1 MTDVSRLILVDGSS
15 YLFRA
20 FHALPPLTNSKGFNT
35 GAAKGV
41 IGMLKRLQADN
52 PADQL
57 VVIFDAKGPTFR
69 NEIYSEYK
77 ANRPPMPEEL
87 REQIAPIHDVIRA
100 LGLPL
105 ISISGVEADDVIGT
119 LSVMAA
125 EQQRPVLI
133 STGDKDMAQLV
144 NDHVTLVNTMTQTV
158 LDRSGVIEKFGVPPE
173 LIIDLLALMGDSVDN
188 IPGVAGVGEK
198 TALALLQ
205 NLGGVSDI
213 YTQLDRV
220 PELPVRGAKSLGDK
234 LLASQEMAELSY
246 LLATIKTDCEL
257 ELDESDLRSSAPNHE
272 RLIELYRDLEFKSW
286 LDELLS
292 PRLFVDSAP
301 EVAERVRPS

>member
-1 MTDVSRLILVDGSS
+1 MTDASRLILVDGSS

-20 FHALPPLTNSKGFNT
+20 FHALPPLTNSKGMNT

-69 NEIYSEYK
+69 NDIYSEYK

-87 REQIAPIHDVIRA
+87 REQIEPIHNVIRA
-100 LGLPL
+100 MGLPL

-125 EQQRPVLI
+125 AQQRHVLI

-144 NDHVTLVNTMTQTV
+144 NDYVTLVNTMTQTV
-158 LDRSGVIEKFGVPPE
+158 LDRDGVIEKFGVPPE

-205 NLGGVSDI
+205 NLGGVFR
-213 YTQLDRV
+213 YLY
-220 PELPVRGAKSLGDK
+220 ELG
-234 LLASQEMAELSY
+234 
-246 LLATIKTDCEL
+246 
-257 ELDESDLRSSAPNHE
+257 
-272 RLIELYRDLEFKSW
+272 
-286 LDELLS
+286 
-292 PRLFVDSAP
+292 PRTGTTCAGCANRWAISFW
-301 EVAERVRPS
+301 